1 MFYFYAGYFLCM
13 NLLALIFMYADKRL
27 AQKRKWR
34 IPEKTL
40 FLVAGL
46 GGSLGGLFGMYLFR
60 HKTRHWYFV
69 VGFSVLL
76 LVHIA
81 LTVFLFYTG
90 ALRLP

>member
-76 LVHIA
+76 LAHIA